1 MPRLEGSRRVVEKSA
16 EAVKARYIISF
27 VRSLDFLCLCI
38 CFFFQAE
45 DGIRDLTVTGVQT
58 CALPIWFVPSWVFFC
73 ARDRPVPAADP
84 SLRQS
89 FPLAH
94 PNPDVLSH
102 WSGTNR
108 DETPPAADR
117 KSVV

>member
-1 MPRLEGSRRVVEKSA
+1 MIRRPPRSTLFP
-16 EAVKARYIISF
+16 YTTLF
-27 VRSLDFLCLCI
+27 RSLRLAC
-38 CFFFQAE
+38 E
-45 DGIRDLTVTGVQT
+45 G
-58 CALPIWFVPSWVFFC
+58 FVPSWVFFC

-117 KSVV
+117 DRSPLHTDRSGLASGSIAWP